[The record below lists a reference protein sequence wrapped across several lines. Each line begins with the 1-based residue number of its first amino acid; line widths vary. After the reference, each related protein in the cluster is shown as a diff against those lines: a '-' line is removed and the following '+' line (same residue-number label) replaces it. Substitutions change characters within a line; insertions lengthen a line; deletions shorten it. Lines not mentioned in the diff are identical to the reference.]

1 MKKQQPSQLAERDNH
16 LHHQELELLK
26 AVAQAWHGHSGNPRH
41 TKEFDASLPMSRF
54 KTRGRPTRFKVEAAM
69 AGDSKRRM
77 NWDFS
82 QSLWDSYE
90 IVTVSK
96 KLESSLSLSQMPIK
110 DDQAPVR
117 VKRHRRES
125 KHSLRSLFAR
135 VSSSSKRFH
144 DVPLDDGGDGH
155 HQKY

>member
-1 MKKQQPSQLAERDNH
+1 MKKQQPSQLAERDYH
-16 LHHQELELLK
+16 FHHQELELLK

-54 KTRGRPTRFKVEAAM
+54 KTRGRPTRFKVKAM
-69 AGDSKRRM
+69 MVGDSKRRM

-90 IVTVSK
+90 IVTVSN
-96 KLESSLSLSQMPIK
+96 KLESSLSLGQMPIE
-110 DDQAPVR
+110 DQAPVR
-117 VKRHRRES
+117 AKRHKRES

-135 VSSSSKRFH
+135 VSSSSKRFD
-144 DVPLDDGGDGH
+144 DVPLDDGGDGR

>member
-1 MKKQQPSQLAERDNH
+1 MQMKKQQPSQLAERDDH

-54 KTRGRPTRFKVEAAM
+54 KTRGRPTRFKLEAAM

-96 KLESSLSLSQMPIK
+96 KLESSLSLGQMPIK
-110 DDQAPVR
+110 VDQAPVR
-117 VKRHRRES
+117 VKRHRRER

-135 VSSSSKRFH
+135 VSSSSY
-144 DVPLDDGGDGH
+144 VPLDDGGDGH